1 MNDCLFCKI
10 VAGEIPS
17 DKVFEDDLIY
27 AFRDI
32 NPVAP
37 THVLIIPKQHLTNT
51 NDLGAE
57 QSEIA
62 ARLLTVVPEIAQQE
76 GVDQSGY
83 RLIANAGPDGR
94 QEVMHLHVHLIGGQ
108 RMKHRM
114 G

>member
-1 MNDCLFCKI
+1 MDDCLFCKI

-17 DKVFEDDLIY
+17 DKVFEDELVY

-37 THVLIIPKQHLTNT
+37 RHVLIIPKQHLTNT
-51 NDLGAE
+51 NDLSAE
-57 QSEIA
+57 HNEIA
-62 ARLLTVVPEIAQQE
+62 ARILTVVPEIAQQE
-76 GVDQSGY
+76 GVDESGY
-83 RLIANAGPDGR
+83 RLIANTGPDGR

-108 RMKHRM
+108 RMRHPM